1 MVSTHSS
8 ILVHYCLPLPQDIMY
23 CAVTDLACDNCSSMD
38 KNCYVYPPLRRV
50 SYLGWSQVSHQV
62 VFNLI
67 LILL

>member
-1 MVSTHSS
+1 
-8 ILVHYCLPLPQDIMY
+8 MY